1 MVEREGIQREYDQM
15 EQEYNLQCSELNA
28 ARERISLLLQQ
39 LERSEQMVSIT
50 QENCQK
56 EKDILKHK
64 VSFKVCRC
72 LYIHVSILSLFIEYY
87 PGFLCY
93 IREPRFKL
101 HVQLMPYR

>member
-1 MVEREGIQREYDQM
+1 MEREGIQREYDQM

-56 EKDILKHK
+56 EKDTLKHK
-64 VSFKVCRC
+64 VS
-72 LYIHVSILSLFIEYY
+72 
-87 PGFLCY
+87 P
-93 IREPRFKL
+93 L
-101 HVQLMPYR
+101 HVCTLNGNVFKHETEERVLISEI